1 MGPKDIET
9 DRPSSPVWRAAV
21 PVVGLLL
28 TVTALGGGIYKS
40 LGPQRVP
47 IPAPSQSR
55 GAPPQASLTQNTAQ
69 FAQRDAATR
78 QHAAAHSQV
87 VPSHAIDYALAR
99 TASSGS
105 IACDAHGAG
114 GALSRHK
121 TAKAHGELRWGAP
134 GAGLPG
140 NAVCSLLHSVG
151 PAVEATNENAADES
165 LASPASENYNS
176 AVAMSEASVE
186 TAQLGPAPIVTAL
199 PGETQ
204 VASWPVEALEAAN
217 APQPVYQQV
226 DESPTAEIQPVVYQ
240 EPAPAA
246 ESVRPV
252 AATTTSTTQ
261 SSPQSGSSGA
271 SGSGGSGASGSGGSG
286 GSGNGSSGGS
296 GDSTTIGVPPPKP
309 QPQFLRQDSVL
320 LEPGEYQFEVGAFYL
335 HNSTT
340 TVAAVVQEDKTAF
353 GELRRVQRL
362 LETPLEFRV
371 GVSDDTQAFVNVPFG
386 WSNGQ
391 VFFAGEA
398 VSDNKGGIGDV
409 SAGFTHLLQ
418 KGDNDCST
426 ILANLSFTAP
436 TGEST
441 FASSLAVPGTA
452 LGQGFWSFNAGITLI
467 RTFDP
472 VVFFSSVGYV
482 FRTDASYDDQHITV
496 DPGDL
501 VFYRFGMGYAIN
513 PKVTVTSAFSGNY
526 IGEVGINGVG
536 INGSDREPMQLRLA
550 ATIAKGKKTDGCK
563 KVKYVEPYVTFGLT
577 KSAPDCM
584 FGTSWTW

>member
-1 MGPKDIET
+1 
-9 DRPSSPVWRAAV
+9 
-21 PVVGLLL
+21 LL
-28 TVTALGGGIYKS
+28 
-40 LGPQRVP
+40 
-47 IPAPSQSR
+47 
-55 GAPPQASLTQNTAQ
+55 
-69 FAQRDAATR
+69 
-78 QHAAAHSQV
+78 
-87 VPSHAIDYALAR
+87 
-99 TASSGS
+99 
-105 IACDAHGAG
+105 
-114 GALSRHK
+114 
-121 TAKAHGELRWGAP
+121 
-134 GAGLPG
+134 
-140 NAVCSLLHSVG
+140 
-151 PAVEATNENAADES
+151 
-165 LASPASENYNS
+165 
-176 AVAMSEASVE
+176 
-186 TAQLGPAPIVTAL
+186 
-199 PGETQ
+199 
-204 VASWPVEALEAAN
+204 
-217 APQPVYQQV
+217 
-226 DESPTAEIQPVVYQ
+226 
-240 EPAPAA
+240 
-246 ESVRPV
+246 
-252 AATTTSTTQ
+252 
-261 SSPQSGSSGA
+261 
-271 SGSGGSGASGSGGSG
+271 
-286 GSGNGSSGGS
+286 
-296 GDSTTIGVPPPKP
+296 
-309 QPQFLRQDSVL
+309 
-320 LEPGEYQFEVGAFYL
+320 
-335 HNSTT
+335 NSTT

-371 GVSDDTQAFVNVPFG
+371 GVSDATQAFVNVPFG

-398 VSDNKGGIGDV
+398 VSDNKGGIGDL

-452 LGQGFWSFNAGITLI
+452 LGQGFWSFNAGLTFI
-467 RTFDP
+467 RTLDP

-482 FRTDASYDDQHITV
+482 FRTDATYDDQHVTV

-526 IGEVGINGVG
+526 ISEVGINGVG
-536 INGSDREPMQLRLA
+536 VNGSDREPMQLRLA

>member
-1 MGPKDIET
+1 M
-9 DRPSSPVWRAAV
+9 
-21 PVVGLLL
+21 
-28 TVTALGGGIYKS
+28 
-40 LGPQRVP
+40 
-47 IPAPSQSR
+47 
-55 GAPPQASLTQNTAQ
+55 
-69 FAQRDAATR
+69 
-78 QHAAAHSQV
+78 
-87 VPSHAIDYALAR
+87 DYTLAR
-99 TASSGS
+99 STSNGR
-105 IACDAHGAG
+105 ITCNAHGIA
-114 GALSRHK
+114 GALSRQQ
-121 TAKAHGELRWGAP
+121 TARFNNDP
-134 GAGLPG
+134 GRGGQCEGLPD
-140 NAVCSLLHSVG
+140 NAVRSLLLVAG
-151 PAVEATNENAADES
+151 PAVAVTNQAAPDEPLADPESESIHSAAAMYEAPVES
-165 LASPASENYNS
+165 VQMGEAPIVPMQPEAVRIALWPA
-176 AVAMSEASVE
+176 EASV
-186 TAQLGPAPIVTAL
+186 ANSGPPHEI
-199 PGETQ
+199 P
-204 VASWPVEALEAAN
+204 
-217 APQPVYQQV
+217 QV
-226 DESPTAEIQPVVYQ
+226 DDRPSAEIQPVDYR
-240 EPAPAA
+240 ESAPAA

-252 AATTTSTTQ
+252 VTTTSTTQ
-261 SSPQSGSSGA
+261 SGSPGASDSGS
-271 SGSGGSGASGSGGSG
+271 
-286 GSGNGSSGGS
+286 SGNGSSG
-296 GDSTTIGVPPPKP
+296 DSTTLGVPPPKP

-335 HNSTT
+335 LNSTT

-371 GVSDDTQAFVNVPFG
+371 GVSESTQAFVNVPFG

-398 VSDNKGGIGDV
+398 VSDNKGGIGDL

-452 LGQGFWSFNAGITLI
+452 LGQGFWSFNAGLTFI
-467 RTFDP
+467 RTLDP

-482 FRTDASYDDQHITV
+482 FRTDATYDDQHVTV

-526 IGEVGINGVG
+526 ISEVGINGVG
-536 INGSDREPMQLRLA
+536 VNGSDREPMQLRLA